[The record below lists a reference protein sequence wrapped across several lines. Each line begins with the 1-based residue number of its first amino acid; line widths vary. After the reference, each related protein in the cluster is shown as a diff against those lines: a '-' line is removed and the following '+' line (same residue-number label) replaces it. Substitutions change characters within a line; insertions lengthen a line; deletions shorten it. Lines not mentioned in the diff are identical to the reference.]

1 MPADADWLPARHS
14 ARAEPLATGPGAI
27 AHEERTLQIA
37 SLLDRQVLEAGEPCA
52 CPYLK
57 GKVAR
62 FSAVL
67 PSPLSPGLYHSLMD
81 LNFRRVGR
89 VFYRTSCE
97 GCSECRM
104 IRVPVEGFRPSRAQT
119 RCIRRNRD
127 LEIEVGPPTP
137 SEEKHRLYARYLDAR
152 HDGQMDGSKQ
162 EFHDFLYS
170 SPLRGLEVVARLGG
184 RIASVGVADVEPE
197 AVSAVYSYFDPELER
212 RSLGVLSIL
221 KLIEE
226 CVRRRKPYLYLGFF
240 VAGARTMRYKSAY
253 RPCEV
258 LGTDGAWRRFEPGE
272 GSGREQ
278 SDP

>member
-1 MPADADWLPARHS
+1 MAA
-14 ARAEPLATGPGAI
+14 
-27 AHEERTLQIA
+27 
-37 SLLDRQVLEAGEPCA
+37 LLERQVLEPGEPCA

-57 GKVAR
+57 DRVAR

-67 PSPLSPGLYHSLMD
+67 PSPLSAGLYHSLMD

-104 IRVPVEGFRPSRAQT
+104 IRVPVAGFRPSRAQA
-119 RCIRRNRD
+119 RCTRRNQD
-127 LEIEVGPPTP
+127 LEIEIGPPTP
-137 SEEKHRLYARYLDAR
+137 SKEKHRLYSRYLDAR
-152 HDGQMDGSKQ
+152 HDGQMDGSEQ

-170 SPLRGLEVVARLGG
+170 SPLRGVEVVARLEG
-184 RIASVGVADVEPE
+184 RIASVGVADVEPK
-197 AVSAVYSYFDPELER
+197 AISAVYSYFDPDLKR

-240 VAGARTMRYKSAY
+240 VSGARTMRYKSAY

-258 LGTDGAWRRFEPGE
+258 LGADGAWRRLEPGE